1 MLTLICGLQLHK
13 LERIVCITLCQFKL
27 IAIRISSK
35 VGLGWA
41 GLGWAGLVTNW
52 PRLHNAGWVKFWDK

>member
-1 MLTLICGLQLHK
+1 MTLICGLQLHK

-35 VGLGWA
+35 VGLG
-41 GLGWAGLVTNW
+41 NW
-52 PRLHNAGWVKFWDK
+52 PRLHNIGWVKFWDK

>member
-35 VGLGWA
+35 VGLG
-41 GLGWAGLVTNW
+41 GLGWAGHQLAAVT
-52 PRLHNAGWVKFWDK
+52 

>member
-1 MLTLICGLQLHK
+1 MTLICGLQLHK

-41 GLGWAGLVTNW
+41 GLVTNW
-52 PRLHNAGWVKFWDK
+52 PRLHNVGWVKFWDK